1 MEDDRVSETEKA
13 LEGAETDDDSPS
25 EESEAEEEVKP
36 QQSMPQKTIEQR
48 LEEVVELLRVDSK
61 NWNNIS
67 DADKKYLV
75 ERTTH
80 SSGPTALHILADK
93 KPLEKDD
100 FKDLVKYLVK
110 SDRHLLLEVDDN
122 SGYTPLH
129 LAIYRRNRS
138 MIKWICAAC
147 DEIDAAQGDKG
158 KGYID
163 AVLRKKGTLLKRN
176 CIHLAIDSAKTGK
189 DKTARSLVDMASA
202 ETLAD
207 KDEKGNT
214 PLALAVEY
222 KRCSDGQI
230 KLIEAIVE
238 RSDHFIRNHPS
249 LDFNEKYE
257 SPYMHHVATIPA
269 DRPKVAPAEPVAMVD
284 QRQRRPEQGSRS
296 HMPKANTAASMANA
310 QPSRP
315 DAGGKAGM
323 GPQGKDGPEKVQPP
337 DPGASSRAASDSNER
352 HANEIREFLKKHY
365 LRSRDQDVALEILYG
380 KNPKSEKAISF
391 DLSGYETLTK
401 NEIKQHISILDFENI
416 LQYVDV
422 PMISTEQV
430 AQQRS
435 RAQRA
440 RISDQQDGDGRSDVQ
455 TVFELLRE
463 KGVKT
468 ILEVTVDDLEHP
480 AHSDLA
486 IEQALCWG
494 NSSQTMNVEIWNWK
508 KIDISPDLICKV
520 ASDVTSIQLYWS
532 GRNAVL
538 RAWSEEEGLPKL
550 TKLRHIA
557 LHVQQGCLEPHQRVE
572 ENIKAFRDRLINH
585 TARARS
591 SEILGELQEEM
602 DKQFNNQ
609 SSSKKLREGVKERLA
624 ETGKEFRDALEI
636 ELAKAIAQVSRAKTE
651 TPKDHGRQEK
661 KAAVDKAKQS
671 IKAFVS
677 SEKRKESDDDIYT
690 VLKQAKQRA
699 KMQAKE
705 IALAMASPYF
715 DLDIEVYYPGGS
727 RRTYNHTAQS
737 ADGYLERPQKH
748 EWIQC
753 MTEFRQLLYNA
764 EKSFCKTNE
773 NRELL
778 KKAVDETDGPIT
790 VALIDD
796 GIEVTEIRFD
806 KSIVI
811 TGRSFYPKPQER
823 TSDKSTYLPW
833 YLSSKG
839 HSTIMASQI
848 HRVAPKANLCFLKL
862 QDSYHP
868 QSNKRQITI
877 KSAAQAIREATRRK
891 VHIISMSWTITPPS
905 NETESEQQDIKD
917 LEAAIAEASAENILM
932 FCSASD
938 EGANQTATY
947 PSKAQPGK
955 IFKIGGADAN
965 GGLYD
970 RVGDISMVDFILPGQ
985 LVASDDLTDSALSKQ
1000 QYWSGSSVAT
1010 ALAAGLA
1017 ALILYCAQIRVA
1029 RSRTDAERDTAKKHF
1044 KLLRQHGKM
1053 KEAFG
1058 AITSEG
1064 STGKYPAVWTIFGKK
1079 VMDSRNIKNSRQVE
1093 PIDLVAGVASS
1104 LCYRF

>member
-1 MEDDRVSETEKA
+1 MDIP
-13 LEGAETDDDSPS
+13 L
-25 EESEAEEEVKP
+25 
-36 QQSMPQKTIEQR
+36 
-48 LEEVVELLRVDSK
+48 
-61 NWNNIS
+61 IS
-67 DADKKYLV
+67 
-75 ERTTH
+75 
-80 SSGPTALHILADK
+80 
-93 KPLEKDD
+93 
-100 FKDLVKYLVK
+100 
-110 SDRHLLLEVDDN
+110 
-122 SGYTPLH
+122 
-129 LAIYRRNRS
+129 
-138 MIKWICAAC
+138 
-147 DEIDAAQGDKG
+147 
-158 KGYID
+158 
-163 AVLRKKGTLLKRN
+163 
-176 CIHLAIDSAKTGK
+176 
-189 DKTARSLVDMASA
+189 
-202 ETLAD
+202 
-207 KDEKGNT
+207 
-214 PLALAVEY
+214 
-222 KRCSDGQI
+222 
-230 KLIEAIVE
+230 
-238 RSDHFIRNHPS
+238 
-249 LDFNEKYE
+249 
-257 SPYMHHVATIPA
+257 
-269 DRPKVAPAEPVAMVD
+269 
-284 QRQRRPEQGSRS
+284 
-296 HMPKANTAASMANA
+296 
-310 QPSRP
+310 
-315 DAGGKAGM
+315 
-323 GPQGKDGPEKVQPP
+323 
-337 DPGASSRAASDSNER
+337 
-352 HANEIREFLKKHY
+352 
-365 LRSRDQDVALEILYG
+365 
-380 KNPKSEKAISF
+380 
-391 DLSGYETLTK
+391 
-401 NEIKQHISILDFENI
+401 
-416 LQYVDV
+416 
-422 PMISTEQV
+422 STEQV

-435 RAQRA
+435 RPQRA
-440 RISDQQDGDGRSDVQ
+440 RIADQQDGDGRTDVQ

-508 KIDISPDLICKV
+508 KVDVSPDLIYKV
-520 ASDVTSIQLYWS
+520 ASDVTSVQLYWS

-550 TKLRHIA
+550 TKLRHIT

-585 TARARS
+585 TARARAT
-591 SEILGELQEEM
+591 EILRELQEEM
-602 DKQFNNQ
+602 DKQFNNP
-609 SSSKKLREGVKERLA
+609 SSSRKLKEGVKNRLA
-624 ETGKEFRDALEI
+624 ETGKDLKDALEV
-636 ELAKAIAQVSRAKTE
+636 ELARAIAQVSRVKTE
-651 TPKDHGRQEK
+651 TPKDHGKQEK

-677 SEKRKESDDDIYT
+677 IEKKKESDDD
-690 VLKQAKQRA
+690 VFASLKQAKQRA

-705 IALAMASPYF
+705 IAVAMASPYF

-737 ADGYLERPQKH
+737 ADGYLEQPQKH

-764 EKSFCKTNE
+764 EKSFCRSNE
-773 NRELL
+773 NKELL

-823 TSDKSTYLPW
+823 SSDKSTYLPW

-905 NETESEQQDIKD
+905 NETESEQQDLKE

-985 LVASDDLTDSALSKQ
+985 LVASEDLTDSALSKQ

-1017 ALILYCAQIRVA
+1017 ALILYCARTSGCFPRFPHCKVS
-1029 RSRTDAERDTAKKHF
+1029 SRLTILFLLCFRDS
-1044 KLLRQHGKM
+1044 RCSIPGGSREGYC
-1053 KEAFG
+1053 KEALQ
-1058 AITSEG
+1058 AAAPTWQDEG
-1064 STGKYPAVWTIFGKK
+1064 RLPRYSFRGKHGQISRGVEHFWEEGHGQQEHQEFPPGRANRLCCRRGEVVVLSILVHLIRWWALVGDTGSSPWYDTRWT
-1079 VMDSRNIKNSRQVE
+1079 QVHT
-1093 PIDLVAGVASS
+1093 
-1104 LCYRF
+1104 